1 MAANKSLK
9 PTPTARLFTHRQ
21 GGCRGSGTAGVCGA
35 RLSSNV
41 MRQRPTQTE
50 RANSAARE
58 QSWAWIYG
66 LLHEHHGLAVASL
79 ARTSPHG
86 SSRTSRPAPASAR
99 ARETTIA
106 RVRTRWFVSA
116 WQRHERRTIGL
127 GRRRDS
133 QRTAPASATAHRRRW
148 PHSQR
153 SPARAAASRLTKQ
166 RTPVTDSGWLWR
178 RALCRAGGGA

>member
-1 MAANKSLK
+1 
-9 PTPTARLFTHRQ
+9 
-21 GGCRGSGTAGVCGA
+21 
-35 RLSSNV
+35 

-99 ARETTIA
+99 VRETTVA
-106 RVRTRWFVSA
+106 CNTVYADPSRP
-116 WQRHERRTIGL
+116 
-127 GRRRDS
+127 GRRMSEGR
-133 QRTAPASATAHRRRW
+133 
-148 PHSQR
+148 
-153 SPARAAASRLTKQ
+153 
-166 RTPVTDSGWLWR
+166 SGWVVGVTHR
-178 RALCRAGGGA
+178 GQRPPAPQHTVAAGRTVNVRLPAPLRLA

>member
-1 MAANKSLK
+1 
-9 PTPTARLFTHRQ
+9 
-21 GGCRGSGTAGVCGA
+21 
-35 RLSSNV
+35 

-127 GRRRDS
+127 GRWGGGGVVRGRG
-133 QRTAPASATAHRRRW
+133 RH
-148 PHSQR
+148 
-153 SPARAAASRLTKQ
+153 PARVGSRADGSRITK
-166 RTPVTDSGWLWR
+166 R
-178 RALCRAGGGA
+178 